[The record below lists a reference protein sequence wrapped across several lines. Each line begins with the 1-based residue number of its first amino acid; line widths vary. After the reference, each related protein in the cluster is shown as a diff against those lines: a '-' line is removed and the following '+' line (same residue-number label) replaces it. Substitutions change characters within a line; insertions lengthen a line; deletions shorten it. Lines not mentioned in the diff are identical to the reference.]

1 MDRRRAI
8 LILSATCTS
17 LLAKPIEAFAS
28 AMPFSWY
35 GSTLRLVSSA
45 VVTPFKYYDGSSI
58 GIEMTCSAARK
69 GAFKVKCC
77 DASGACLG
85 SRMFA
90 YQGFTKQTW
99 RMPKPG
105 NYQFVFSKMYD
116 DRIVVSST
124 DVKMYSW

>member
-1 MDRRRAI
+1 
-8 LILSATCTS
+8 
-17 LLAKPIEAFAS
+17 
-28 AMPFSWY
+28 
-35 GSTLRLVSSA
+35 
-45 VVTPFKYYDGSSI
+45 
-58 GIEMTCSAARK
+58 
-69 GAFKVKCC
+69 
-77 DASGACLG
+77 
-85 SRMFA
+85 MFA